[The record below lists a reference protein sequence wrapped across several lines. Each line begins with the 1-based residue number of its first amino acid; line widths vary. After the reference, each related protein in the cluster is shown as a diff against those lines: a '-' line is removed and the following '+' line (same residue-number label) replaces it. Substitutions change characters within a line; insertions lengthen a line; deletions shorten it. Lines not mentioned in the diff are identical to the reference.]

1 MSALTEIFKT
11 IVNTEIETTKKYIT
25 NENTTIET
33 EEDNYKKNN
42 KV

>member
-11 IVNTEIETTKKYIT
+11 IVNTEIETKKYTT
-25 NENTTIET
+25 NENTTVET
-33 EEDNYKKNN
+33 EEDIYKKNN